1 MFIRAPDFLVGPR
14 SADDSRFIGSRK
26 RSWSTLILECGIAFI
41 GGAIVGQITLSLRTS
56 AVVGGN

>member
-26 RSWSTLILECGIAFI
+26 RSFSTRFREYGIVI
-41 GGAIVGQITLSLRTS
+41 VVETIVGQISLSLRTS